1 MATTT
6 QPMRPPQH
14 YRAFAVTVAWTLG
27 LLTLG
32 SVVHAT
38 ESSLACPDWPT
49 CFGTMVPEMSGGVF
63 WEHLHRL
70 VAGGLMLFFGLATW
84 YAWKETRDRPWIVRA
99 SLAGMVLLVIQA
111 VLGGLTVILLLP
123 TAISTAHLVMAF
135 TFLSLAV
142 VLATATS
149 PRRRTIATRNEP
161 AAATLRSGASVAAAL
176 VFLQSLVGGTVRH
189 ADAGMACPDVPRC
202 LGEWVPELG
211 NELVALH
218 FTHRALAVVVTV
230 AVVWL
235 AFTLLRR
242 PATPGAAFRR
252 AALAALALVLVQMTL
267 GIVSVTSLLA
277 VVPVS
282 LHTLGGASLLALLV
296 MMATWGFLADTRAR
310 R

>member
-1 MATTT
+1 MELM
-6 QPMRPPQH
+6 QKPQH

-70 VAGGLMLFFGLATW
+70 VAGGLLLMFGLATY
-84 YAWKETRDRPWIVRA
+84 YAWKETGDRPWILRA
-99 SLAGMVLLVIQA
+99 SLVGMALLVVQA

-135 TFLSLAV
+135 AFLSLAV
-142 VLATATS
+142 ILATATS
-149 PRRRTIATRNEP
+149 PRRHALATADGVP
-161 AAATLRSGASVAAAL
+161 AAMLRTWAGIGAGL
-176 VFLQSLVGGTVRH
+176 VFIQSLIGGMVRH
-189 ADAGMACPDVPRC
+189 ADAGMACPDVPLC
-202 LGEWVPELG
+202 HGQWVPDLG

-218 FTHRALAVVVTV
+218 FTHRVLAIVATLVVGAFAMRLLGARYAPHVRRMAGVALG
-230 AVVWL
+230 
-235 AFTLLRR
+235 LL
-242 PATPGAAFRR
+242 
-252 AALAALALVLVQMTL
+252 VVQMTL
-267 GIVSVTSLLA
+267 GVLSVTTLLA

-282 LHTLGGASLLALLV
+282 LHTLGGASLLAVLV
-296 MMATWGFLADTRAR
+296 TMATWGFLAGDTDG
-310 R
+310 

>member
-6 QPMRPPQH
+6 QPMRHPQH

-84 YAWKETRDRPWIVRA
+84 YAWKETRDRPWIFRA
-99 SLAGMVLLVIQA
+99 ALAGMVLLLVQA

-123 TAISTAHLVMAF
+123 TAISTAHLVFAF

-142 VLATATS
+142 ALATATS
-149 PRRRTIATRNEP
+149 PRRHALAATNAP
-161 AAATLRSGASVAAAL
+161 AAGTLRVGASVAAAL
-176 VFLQSLVGGTVRH
+176 VFVQSLLGGMVRH

-202 LGEWVPELG
+202 LGEWVPPLS
-211 NELVALH
+211 NDLVALH
-218 FTHRALAVVVTV
+218 FTHRAV
-230 AVVWL
+230 AVIVTLVVAWL
-235 AFTLLRR
+235 AFTLLRE
-242 PATPGAAFRR
+242 GAGARAPFRR
-252 AALAALALVLVQMTL
+252 AALVALGLVLVQMTL

-296 MMATWGFLADTRAR
+296 MMATWGFLADGEGRA
-310 R
+310 

>member
-1 MATTT
+1 
-6 QPMRPPQH
+6 MRHPQH
-14 YRAFAVTVAWTLG
+14 YRAFAITVAWTLG

-84 YAWKETRDRPWIVRA
+84 YAWKETRDRPWIFRA
-99 SLAGMVLLVIQA
+99 SLAGMALLVVQA

-123 TAISTAHLVMAF
+123 TAVSTAHLVMAF
-135 TFLSLAV
+135 GFLSLAV
-142 VLATATS
+142 VLATASS
-149 PRRRTIATRNEP
+149 PRRHRVAAGNAP
-161 AAATLRSGASVAAAL
+161 AAPTLRKGATAVAAL
-176 VFLQSLVGGTVRH
+176 VFMQSLVGGMVRH
-189 ADAGMACPDVPRC
+189 ADAGMACPDIPTC
-202 LGEWVPELG
+202 LGEWVPPLG
-211 NELVALH
+211 NDLVALH
-218 FTHRALAVVVTV
+218 FTHRALAVAVTVVTL
-230 AVVWL
+230 WL
-235 AFTLLRR
+235 VIRLLR
-242 PATPGAAFRR
+242 TKNGGTGAPYRR
-252 AALAALALVLVQMTL
+252 AAVAALALLLVQMTL

-296 MMATWGFLADTRAR
+296 MMATWGFLADGEARA
-310 R
+310 